1 MRKFISQD
9 LFKQWGVSPTLK
21 YGGASHPL
29 VYEDVTITPF
39 GCYDADGMLI
49 DMSRHKRGRQTS
61 PGAFPVTSA
70 PDTISPPTEFV
81 DDEVYYINYA
91 NSGHWGHFLTE
102 TLARVNHLDAPSL
115 NVFVSGDLGVVKK
128 MYPQHNYVS
137 FSSIV
142 RVKKLLLPVPTMVNC
157 YSVFPEHIDTCRR
170 LGDYF
175 GRENNKYG
183 KVYLS
188 RTKLT
193 RSNRWTQGEP
203 ELEKMLESAGWTII
217 HMQNHSVREQ
227 LGILENSD
235 VIAGCIGSAFHNL
248 MMTRKNPGNV
258 IYLTCNEFDTNPNYA
273 LHDVILGNETV
284 YLDCQTVVSKSNRTK
299 KIHNPEKVF
308 EYLEDTYK

>member
-29 VYEDVTITPF
+29 VYEDATITPF

-217 HMQNHSVREQ
+217 HMQDHSVREQ